1 MADHFIEIKIPQ
13 QRNYNNINNSC
24 PFPSV
29 LSPNP
34 ATTATVSRL
43 AEKVRT
49 QKPFLD
55 SLLLKA
61 GSVLFR
67 GFDDVKTA
75 KEFNDVVEA
84 FGYEELPYVGG
95 AAPRTNIVGR
105 VFTANESPPDQKIPF
120 HHEMAQVPEFPSKL
134 FFFCEVEPGSGGE
147 TPIVLSHIVYERMKH
162 KYPDFVEQLEQH
174 GLIYT
179 RVLGEKDDPSSP
191 IGRGWKSTF
200 LTEDKSIAEESSIES
215 FNRAAR
221 LGMKLEWM
229 EDGGVKTIMGP
240 IPAIK
245 YDESRQRKIWF
256 NSMVA
261 AYTGWKDDR
270 NDPVKAVTFGNG
282 KPLPADI
289 VHDCLNILEEESVA
303 IPWQK
308 GDVLLIDNWAV
319 LHARRSFNP
328 PRRIL
333 ASLCK

>member
-1 MADHFIEIKIPQ
+1 MADHFTAIQIPQ
-13 QRNYNNINNSC
+13 QRSYNSI

-34 ATTATVSRL
+34 TITIATAVPVSVSHL
-43 AEKVRT
+43 TETIKT

-55 SLLLKA
+55 SLLHKTGA
-61 GSVLFR
+61 VIFR
-67 GFDDVKTA
+67 GFDVKIA
-75 KEFNDVVEA
+75 KDFNDVVEA

-95 AAPRTNIVGR
+95 AAPRTNVVGR

-134 FFFCEVEPGSGGE
+134 FFYCEVEPGSGGE
-147 TPIVLSHIVYERMKH
+147 TPIVLSHVVYERMKER
-162 KYPDFVEQLEQH
+162 YPNFVEKLEEH

-179 RVLGEKDDPSSP
+179 RVLGEDDDPSSP

-200 LTEDKSIAEESSIES
+200 LTNDKSVAKE
-215 FNRAAR
+215 RAAK

-229 EDGGVKTIMGP
+229 EDGGVKSIMGP

-245 YDESRQRKIWF
+245 YDKSRQRKIWF

-261 AYTGWKDDR
+261 AYTGWKDAR
-270 NDPVKAVTFGNG
+270 NDPVKAVTFGDG
-282 KPLPADI
+282 EPLPADI
-289 VHDCLNILEEESVA
+289 IYDCLRILEEECVA
-303 IPWQK
+303 VPWQK
-308 GDVLLIDNWAV
+308 GDVLLIDNLAV
-319 LHARRSFNP
+319 LHSRRPFNP
-328 PRRIL
+328 PRRVL

>member
-1 MADHFIEIKIPQ
+1 M
-13 QRNYNNINNSC
+13 N
-24 PFPSV
+24 
-29 LSPNP
+29 
-34 ATTATVSRL
+34 
-43 AEKVRT
+43 
-49 QKPFLD
+49 
-55 SLLLKA
+55 
-61 GSVLFR
+61 
-67 GFDDVKTA
+67 
-75 KEFNDVVEA
+75 
-84 FGYEELPYVGG
+84 
-95 AAPRTNIVGR
+95 
-105 VFTANESPPDQKIPF
+105 
-120 HHEMAQVPEFPSKL
+120 
-134 FFFCEVEPGSGGE
+134 
-147 TPIVLSHIVYERMKH
+147 
-162 KYPDFVEQLEQH
+162 
-174 GLIYT
+174 
-179 RVLGEKDDPSSP
+179 
-191 IGRGWKSTF
+191 
-200 LTEDKSIAEESSIES
+200 
-215 FNRAAR
+215 
-221 LGMKLEWM
+221 LEWM

-289 VHDCLNILEEESVA
+289 VHDCLTILEEESVA